1 MIQLNQGNHMH
12 SRMRQRKTNPLELTK
27 AEMNDALNDAF
38 GDNKE
43 KEDEAKEAENADQSA
58 ATE

>member
-1 MIQLNQGNHMH
+1 MH
-12 SRMRQRKTNPLELTK
+12 SRMRQRKPNPLELTK

-58 ATE
+58 AAE